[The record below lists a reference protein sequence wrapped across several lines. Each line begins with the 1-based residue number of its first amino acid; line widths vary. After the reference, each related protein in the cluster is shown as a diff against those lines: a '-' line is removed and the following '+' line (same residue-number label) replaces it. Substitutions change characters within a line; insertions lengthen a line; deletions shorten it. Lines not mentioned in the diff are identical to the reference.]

1 MINKQPDMKTIE
13 ESIAAAM
20 DGQQD
25 TGIVPFLPYIFQ
37 DFWEL
42 GTSPEMVIDLIRKHC
57 GAYSDL
63 HILDLGC
70 GKGAVSIKIATALNC
85 HCYGIDAI
93 PEFIDAAKEKAAEYG
108 VEDLCRF
115 EVGDIRVRTEELD
128 TFDVIIL
135 GATGPIFG
143 DYYTALTATSKHMTD
158 TGITIVE
165 EAYIDD
171 ASSYKHPGYSFRKDL
186 LKQFER
192 AGMELI
198 DETQCD
204 YGEVIDINHEMND
217 ISRRCRELI
226 MKYPGQASLFENYIR
241 KQAFENDALDN
252 DLSGSTMVLKKD
264 KRLM

>member
-1 MINKQPDMKTIE
+1 MKTIE

-63 HILDLGC
+63 RILDLGC
-70 GKGAVSIKIATALNC
+70 GKGAVSIKIAAVLNC

-93 PEFIDAAKEKAAEYG
+93 PEFIDAAKKKAVEYG
-108 VEDLCRF
+108 VEELCRF
-115 EVGDIRVRTEELD
+115 EVGDIRVRIEDLD

-143 DYYTALTATSKHMTD
+143 DYYTALTAISKHLTA
-158 TGITIVE
+158 TGMAIVE

-171 ASSYKHPGYSFRKDL
+171 ASMYRHPAYMFRKDL
-186 LKQFER
+186 LKQFEQ
-192 AGMELI
+192 AGMELV
-198 DETQCD
+198 DESECD
-204 YGEVIDINHEMND
+204 YGEVIDIDNEMD
-217 ISRRCRELI
+217 KITRRCRELI
-226 MKYPGQASLFENYIR
+226 VKYPGQASLFENYIR

-252 DLSGSTMVLKKD
+252 DLSGSTMVL
-264 KRLM
+264 RRQSI